1 MKKIVSVLLASA
13 MVLSLAACNANDNGS
28 GKSGRDRETAGDSK
42 PAWSLETYPEI
53 SEAEP
58 ETSETTTEAT
68 TTTSETTTAAPASQY
83 GVVTDYVFDLVDS
96 YKDYGKDY
104 HVPYV
109 NIVSD
114 YTSQMNEEIDAI
126 FKYYD
131 EIIERDGY
139 CHYTETNYLAYLSS
153 DGIISIVFV
162 ENGEWDDNKYHVWNI
177 DCVTGSKVDNRT
189 VADYAGITDIT
200 ATAKDACHLFINN
213 RGGLT
218 VENYE
223 LVSPDADHLRTA
235 VEDTFSSERI
245 NDDMMMGLTGDGT
258 PFFVSGVVS
267 LGGAEW
273 YYEVYD
279 INGYNMN
286 NAEGWVN

>member
-13 MVLSLAACNANDNGS
+13 MVLSLAACNANGNGS
-28 GKSGRDRETAGDSK
+28 DKSGRDSETEEDSR
-42 PAWSLETYPEI
+42 PAWGSETET
-53 SEAEP
+53 
-58 ETSETTTEAT
+58 ETSETATEAT
-68 TTTSETTTAAPASQY
+68 TTTSETTAAAQGSQN
-83 GVVTDYVFDLVDS
+83 GVITDYVYDMADS
-96 YKDYGKDY
+96 YKSFGNDY
-104 HVPYV
+104 HVPHI
-109 NIVSD
+109 NIQSE
-114 YTSQMNEEIDAI
+114 YTATIRMEIDEI
-126 FKYYD
+126 FAYYND
-131 EIIERDGY
+131 LIERDGY
-139 CHYTETNYLAYLSS
+139 CHYTETNYLAYLSP

-162 ENGEWDDNKYHVWNI
+162 ENGEWDDDKYHVWNI

-200 ATAKDACHLFINN
+200 ATAKDACQLFINN

-258 PFFVSGVVS
+258 PFFISGVVS
-267 LGGAEW
+267 LGGADW
-273 YYEVYD
+273 YYEIYD
-279 INGYNMN
+279 ITGYNIN
-286 NAEGWVN
+286 DSEDWVN

>member
-13 MVLSLAACNANDNGS
+13 MVMSLAACNANGNGS
-28 GKSGRDRETAGDSK
+28 DKSGRDSETEEKSR
-42 PAWSLETYPEI
+42 PAWGSETET
-53 SEAEP
+53 

-68 TTTSETTTAAPASQY
+68 TTTSETTAAAQGSQN
-83 GVVTDYVFDLVDS
+83 GVITDYVYDMADS
-96 YKDYGKDY
+96 YKSFGNDY
-104 HVPYV
+104 HVPHI
-109 NIVSD
+109 NIQSE
-114 YTSQMNEEIDAI
+114 YTATIRMEIDEI
-126 FKYYD
+126 FAYYND
-131 EIIERDGY
+131 LIERDGY
-139 CHYTETNYLAYLSS
+139 CHYTATHYLACLSP

-162 ENGEWDDNKYHVWNI
+162 ENGEWDDDKYHVWNI

-200 ATAKDACHLFINN
+200 ATAKDACQLFINN

-258 PFFVSGVVS
+258 PFFISGVVS
-267 LGGAEW
+267 LGGADW
-273 YYEVYD
+273 YYEIYD
-279 INGYNMN
+279 INGNNLAIYNAN
-286 NAEGWVN
+286 ETGLEWV